1 MNIPDLTVFLT
12 PLILTAFMNVLLYF
26 SKVSGEH
33 QVQVEAREVKVVM
46 EEMEDSLEASK
57 STMKH
62 FKKVPDKPQT
72 VPKVKTAVEVF
83 EAQMAIVQVTL
94 QCKVQSFVRTNL
106 ALALIMTNTCQFNTV
121 YHLPLVST
129 FAANMALRSAGMP
142 PSKMKASKM
151 QLKLCKQSKL

>member
-57 STMKH
+57 STMIQ
-62 FKKVPDKPQT
+62 FKTVADKP
-72 VPKVKTAVEVF
+72 
-83 EAQMAIVQVTL
+83 
-94 QCKVQSFVRTNL
+94 
-106 ALALIMTNTCQFNTV
+106 
-121 YHLPLVST
+121 
-129 FAANMALRSAGMP
+129 
-142 PSKMKASKM
+142 
-151 QLKLCKQSKL
+151 